1 MESMGGHPAVRPGH
15 CGPSADAASRDQP
28 TRAEQLIAASDRSSA
43 IVAGMGG
50 RASAQSALGTR
61 QKVLKAAA
69 DLASVEGLDS
79 VTIGR
84 LADVV
89 SMSKSGV
96 IGQFRNKETLQ
107 LETVEL
113 VFADFQAR
121 VWDGVKRFPAGL
133 PRLLAACEAWVEYAA
148 DPGYPGGCLLTQVTY
163 DYDGRTGSV
172 HERLAEGRQLW
183 RNALRADLE
192 RALESGDLPLGTDVE
207 EAVFGLESLAAF
219 VTPARLLHGD
229 SRAAD
234 RALACMRHILDVE
247 HADS

>member
-1 MESMGGHPAVRPGH
+1 M
-15 CGPSADAASRDQP
+15 
-28 TRAEQLIAASDRSSA
+28 
-43 IVAGMGG
+43 
-50 RASAQSALGTR
+50 
-61 QKVLKAAA
+61 LKAAA

-84 LADVV
+84 LADALG
-89 SMSKSGV
+89 MSKSGV
-96 IGQFRNKETLQ
+96 IGQFRTKEALQ

-113 VFADFQAR
+113 VFADFRAR

-172 HERLAEGRQLW
+172 HGRLAEGRQLW
-183 RNALRADLE
+183 RDTLRADLE
-192 RALESGDLPLGTDVE
+192 RAVESGDLPAGTDVE
-207 EAVFGLESLAAF
+207 AAIYGLDSLAAF

-229 SRAAD
+229 SRAAE
-234 RALACMRHILDVE
+234 RALAGMRRILDV
-247 HADS
+247 APVVS

>member
-1 MESMGGHPAVRPGH
+1 MA
-15 CGPSADAASRDQP
+15 
-28 TRAEQLIAASDRSSA
+28 
-43 IVAGMGG
+43 G
-50 RASAQSALGTR
+50 RASAQAALETR
-61 QKVLKAAA
+61 RSVLKAAA

-89 SMSKSGV
+89 GMSKSGV
-96 IGQFRNKETLQ
+96 IGQFRTKEALQ

-113 VFADFQAR
+113 VFADFRAR

-163 DYDGRTGSV
+163 DYDGRTGLV
-172 HERLAEGRQLW
+172 HERLAEGRQQW
-183 RNALRADLE
+183 RDSLQADLE
-192 RALESGDLPLGTDVE
+192 RAMGSGDLPVETDVE
-207 EAVFGLESLAAF
+207 AAIFGLDSLAAF

-229 SRAAD
+229 GRAAE
-234 RALACMRHILDVE
+234 RALAGMRRILDV
-247 HADS
+247 APMVS